1 VTSIEPVTQPRV
13 DTLVT
18 DVATGDQRRRTE
30 YSGTIWLGG
39 RPVITS
45 GMTMSTGAGVVNV
58 PPFFLPDSLPYK
70 RDAVGD
76 GIVAATVAVQSDV
89 ERTTITDAQAAF
101 VDDPGVG
108 GRCWIQI
115 AVTVA
120 GRGPIGLSYRVVA
133 LTAPDAVDRA

>member
-1 VTSIEPVTQPRV
+1 MQPRI
-13 DTLVT
+13 DMLVT
-18 DVATGDQRRRTE
+18 DPATGGPRRRTE

-39 RPVITS
+39 RPVITA
-45 GMTMSTGAGVVNV
+45 GMTMASGAFVVNL

-89 ERTTITDAQAAF
+89 DHTMITDAQAAF
-101 VDDPGVG
+101 VDDPGVA

-115 AVTVA
+115 ALTMSA
-120 GRGPIGLSYRVVA
+120 RGPIGLSYRVVA
-133 LTAPDAVDRA
+133 LTAPDAVDQLPQDSRP